1 MNTRYLSVSIPFSV
15 LCVALVSCS
24 SEDTPDGST
33 SSGATGGTGLEGATG
48 GSVVTGGM
56 IATGGI
62 AGTGATLPATGGA
75 NPNTGGMQPGTGGAV
90 PGTGGTGGIDATGGV
105 SATGGVTLTGGVGVT
120 GGIGASGGMGGTG
133 AMGGS
138 GGAGASGATG
148 GVVATG
154 GVPTGGVGATQGTG
168 GSPEPVVHVYLA
180 LGQSNMKGGGFI
192 PDEPV
197 FHERVQILQGQ
208 NCPASDGNPYG
219 YGEWREQFPPA
230 IGCSDGTR
238 EKPDGSMALIG
249 LTPADSFA
257 VTMAEAA
264 GPNVTIGIAGAAY
277 GGTPIEAHLPN
288 CADYGACAPPFGD
301 ISGAPVV
308 NGTTPIYEW
317 ALDLGRRAQEVGVIK
332 GIIFHQGESSSGQQN
347 WPQLVNEYISS
358 LRSDLNLDPSEVPFI
373 AGELPYTGCCASHNE
388 LVHQI
393 PDYVE
398 NGHWVSAGP
407 MEDGTVLDDR
417 GDGLHWSTFSVIEM
431 GKRYAAK
438 MLEVGNY

>member
-1 MNTRYLSVSIPFSV
+1 MKIRSRSVAISLSV
-15 LCVALVSCS
+15 LGVALVACS
-24 SEDTPDGST
+24 GEDTPGDST
-33 SSGATGGTGLEGATG
+33 SSGATGGIGLDGATG
-48 GSVVTGGM
+48 GVVSTGGT

-62 AGTGATLPATGGA
+62 VATGGIAPGTGGA
-75 NPNTGGMQPGTGGAV
+75 NPNTGGTQPGTGGVV
-90 PGTGGTGGIDATGGV
+90 PATGGTGGADSTGGV
-105 SATGGVTLTGGVGVT
+105 SATGGVTATGGVDST
-120 GGIGASGGMGGTG
+120 GGTG
-133 AMGGS
+133 ALGGT
-138 GGAGASGATG
+138 GGAGASGGIAGTGASAATG

-154 GVPTGGVGATQGTG
+154 GVPTGGAGATQGTG
-168 GSPEPVVHVYLA
+168 GSPEPVVHIYLA
-180 LGQSNMKGGGFI
+180 LGQSNMKGGGFL

-197 FHERVQILQGQ
+197 FHERVQVLQGR

-249 LTPADSFA
+249 LSPADSFA
-257 VTMAEAA
+257 VAMAEAA

-288 CADYGACAPPFGD
+288 CADYGACTPPFGD
-301 ISGAPVV
+301 IDGAPVV

-317 ALDLGRRAQEVGVIK
+317 ALDLGRRAQEIGVIK

-347 WPQLVNEYISS
+347 WPELVNEYISS
-358 LRSDLNLDPSEVPFI
+358 LRNDLGLDPSEVPFI
-373 AGELPYTGCCASHNE
+373 AGELPYTGCCASHNT

-407 MEDGTVLDDR
+407 MEDGTVLGDR